1 MNKILLGHKYV
12 GNFIDAPVRLG
23 MIFRMDAQQFIPAMH
38 FNDAYPAINLGK
50 WTEAGSKGNIR
61 FSETTSVSFSFGA
74 SATTGIG
81 ESELGIKFKKAKSV
95 AGYVQDAVVERF
107 GYSNILPQLKQIWT
121 DQGYAKF
128 YKEYVLVFEVVTAA
142 SGTLVYSEDRN
153 NEVVLRHKLGVAVKK
168 IADLGSGNFEF
179 VSNSKRTLEIIRAVA
194 HKPLFKAFRLR
205 KDWRP
210 EILGT

>member
-38 FNDAYPAINLGK
+38 FNDAYPDINLGK
-50 WTEAGSKGNIR
+50 WTETGSKGNIR
-61 FSETTSVSFSFGA
+61 FAESTSVSFSFGV
-74 SATTGIG
+74 SATTGVG

-95 AGYVQDAVVERF
+95 AGYVQDAAVERF
-107 GYSNILPQLKQIWT
+107 GYSNILPQLKELWNA
-121 DQGYAKF
+121 QGYSKY
-128 YKEYVLVFEVVTAA
+128 YKEYVLVFEIVTAA
-142 SGTLVYSEDRN
+142 SGTLIYSEDRN
-153 NEVVLRHKLGVAVKK
+153 NEVVLRHKLGAAVKK

>member
-61 FSETTSVSFSFGA
+61 FSESTSVSFAFGA

-81 ESELGIKFKKAKSV
+81 ESEIGIKFKKSKSV
-95 AGYVQDAVVERF
+95 AGYVQDAAVERF
-107 GYSNILPQLKQIWT
+107 GYSNILPQLKKLWNA
-121 DQGYAKF
+121 QGYSQY

-142 SGTLVYSEDRN
+142 SGTLIYSEDRN
-153 NEVVLRHKLGVAVKK
+153 NEVVLRHKLGAAVKK